1 MNEKFFSL
9 PEEKQQKIINAGY
22 RVFSRN
28 SYKKSPMSEIAAE
41 AGISK
46 SLLFHYFH
54 NKKELYLFLWEN
66 CAEMTI
72 RYLQKYECYE
82 QRNLFEM
89 IYRGMKA
96 KIRIMHRHPDMG
108 RFAVKVFY
116 ERDPEVGA
124 AIQESYKRYKDLKA
138 NITLLNLD
146 PKQFREG
153 IDISLMYQD
162 MYLASLGYLWEFMQD
177 EEMDAEKVEEDFS
190 KMIEF
195 WKKIYLREQEGE
207 EGEVG

>member
-28 SYKKSPMSEIAAE
+28 SYRKSPMSEIAAE

-46 SLLFHYFH
+46 SLLFHYFR
-54 NKKELYLFLWEN
+54 NKKELYLYLWES
-66 CAEMTI
+66 CAKMTMES
-72 RYLQKYECYE
+72 LKKYGCYE
-82 QRNLFEM
+82 QTDLFEM
-89 IYRGMKA
+89 LYRGMKA
-96 KIRIMHRHPDMG
+96 KIRIMARCPDMG

-116 ERDPEVGA
+116 ERDPEVGPM
-124 AIQESYKRYKDLKA
+124 IQESYRKYKDIKA
-138 NITLLNLD
+138 TSTLLNLD

-153 IDISLMYQD
+153 IDISMMYQE
-162 MYLASLGYLWEFMQD
+162 MYLASLGYLWEFMQK
-177 EEMDAEKVEEDFS
+177 EEIDAQKLEADFI

-195 WKKIYLREQEGE
+195 WKKIYLKE
-207 EGEVG
+207 